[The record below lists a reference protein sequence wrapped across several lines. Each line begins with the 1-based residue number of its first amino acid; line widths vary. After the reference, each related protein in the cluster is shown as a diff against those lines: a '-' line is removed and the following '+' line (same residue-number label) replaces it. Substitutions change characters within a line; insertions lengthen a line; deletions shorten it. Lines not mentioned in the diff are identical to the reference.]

1 MKGRVAAIVMVL
13 VALCLTCAASPA
25 LSQNAST
32 PGIVS
37 GTIVDDTGAGVS
49 GAKIALSHD
58 AQPSPA
64 ETFAAAD
71 GQFAF
76 TNVPPG
82 PFRLAVS
89 APGFADQSVSGLVVA
104 GEPLKLPS
112 IRLTLAAGTVTVD
125 VVPLTRVEIAELQI
139 KEQEQQRVFGV
150 VPNFFV
156 SYVAD
161 AVPLTTNQ
169 KFELS
174 WKAHLDPVQFAFV
187 AAVAGVQQ
195 KRNDFAGFGDG
206 AKGYAK
212 RYAAAYANVWTS
224 SIMTQ
229 VLLPSLFKQDPRYF
243 FYSGDGGWGSRLGYA
258 ASRAFIRRGD
268 NGNWQPSYSGVLGS
282 FAAGAMS
289 NLYYPAE
296 DRGGIALTLANTG
309 LGIGQSVVA
318 HVVQEFLFKKLT
330 SRAQSRSQP

>member
-1 MKGRVAAIVMVL
+1 VRRVADILVVL
-13 VALCLTCAASPA
+13 VAALLTCASPVLGQDVSA
-25 LSQNAST
+25 AGT
-32 PGIVS
+32 VS
-37 GTIVDDTGAGVS
+37 GTIVDDTGAGIS
-49 GAKIALSHD
+49 GARITLSHD

-71 GQFAF
+71 GQFTF
-76 TNVPPG
+76 MNVPLG
-82 PFRLAVS
+82 PFRLSVS
-89 APGFADQSVSGLVVA
+89 APGFASQSAAGMVVA

-112 IRLTLAAGTVTVD
+112 IRLTLAAGTVNVD
-125 VVPLTRVEIAELQI
+125 VMPLTRVEIAELQI

-187 AAVAGVQQ
+187 AAVAGIQQ

-206 AKGYAK
+206 AEGYAK

-243 FYSGDGGWGSRLGYA
+243 FYSGDGGWGARLGYA

-268 NGNWQPSYSGVLGS
+268 NGRWQPSYSGVLGS
-282 FAAGAMS
+282 LAAGGIS

-309 LGIGQSVVA
+309 LGITQSVVA

-330 SRAQSRSQP
+330 SRGAQSRQTAP